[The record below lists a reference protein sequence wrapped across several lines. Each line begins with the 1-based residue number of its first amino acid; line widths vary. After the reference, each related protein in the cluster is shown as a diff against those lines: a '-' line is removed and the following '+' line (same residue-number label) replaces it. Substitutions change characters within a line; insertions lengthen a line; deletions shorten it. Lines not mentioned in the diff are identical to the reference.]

1 MKQTFIT
8 YGCIFDLNRV
18 PKEDYIPF
26 IKNFIGDV
34 KEEDII
40 PYEELNPYTI
50 YWEDWKD
57 NWKDNRIKL
66 QNLVTAICK
75 YFRIENI
82 NVPNNKTINSS
93 DAWIIF
99 RYIQV
104 QKRELNKSF
113 FQFEYYTEFAELRK
127 QILAAKEIKKEENI
141 PVIIPEVQPATIEK
155 IEPNKKEQKTIDV
168 GVTVLSLN
176 PRKENKDIKRE
187 NVIYVEPSK
196 PIELKPKSHK
206 VNTEGEKDIKK
217 ENQKAKPIIKIQ
229 KVIELKPKSHK
240 VNTEG
245 EKDIKKENQKA
256 KPIIKIQKPIEL
268 KPLKYTVKLEFLRNI
283 SRTLRKE
290 IHRRVDNAYNT
301 IMKGEN
307 NDDIKNAFKE
317 FVVTKIKNKRSFILE
332 NDSMRVIFK
341 PNGEVITE
349 NI

>member
-40 PYEELNPYTI
+40 PYEELDPYTI
-50 YWEDWKD
+50 YWDDWK
-57 NWKDNRIKL
+57 NNRVKL

-82 NVPNNKTINSS
+82 NVPNNKTIDSN
-93 DAWIIF
+93 DARIVF
-99 RYIQV
+99 AYIQV

-113 FQFEYYTEFAELRK
+113 FPFVYYTKFAELRK

-229 KVIELKPKSHK
+229 K
-240 VNTEG
+240 
-245 EKDIKKENQKA
+245 
-256 KPIIKIQKPIEL
+256 PIEL

-301 IMKGEN
+301 VMKGEN

>member
-1 MKQTFIT
+1 MKQTFIK

-26 IKNFIGDV
+26 IKNFLGDV

-40 PYEELNPYTI
+40 PYEELDPYTI
-50 YWEDWKD
+50 YWED
-57 NWKDNRIKL
+57 WKDNRIKL

-82 NVPNNKTINSS
+82 NVPNNETIKSS
-93 DAWIIF
+93 DARIIF

-141 PVIIPEVQPATIEK
+141 PVIIPEVQPATTIEK
-155 IEPNKKEQKTIDV
+155 IEHKKEQKTIDAE
-168 GVTVLSLN
+168 VLSLN
-176 PRKENKDIKRE
+176 PRKE
-187 NVIYVEPSK
+187 
-196 PIELKPKSHK
+196 KPKSHK

-217 ENQKAKPIIKIQ
+217 ENQKAKPI
-229 KVIELKPKSHK
+229 V
-240 VNTEG
+240 
-245 EKDIKKENQKA
+245 
-256 KPIIKIQKPIEL
+256 KIQKPIEL

-307 NDDIKNAFKE
+307 NDDIKNAFKG

>member
-40 PYEELNPYTI
+40 PYEELDPYTI
-50 YWEDWKD
+50 YWED
-57 NWKDNRIKL
+57 WKDNRIKL

-113 FQFEYYTEFAELRK
+113 FQFVHYTKFAELRK

-141 PVIIPEVQPATIEK
+141 PVIIPEVQPATQPATIEK
-155 IEPNKKEQKTIDV
+155 IEHKKEQKTIDV
-168 GVTVLSLN
+168 GVTVLALN

-196 PIELKPKSHK
+196 PIIKIQKPIEIKPKSHK
-206 VNTEGEKDIKK
+206 VNTEGENKDIKK
-217 ENQKAKPIIKIQ
+217 ENQKAKPI
-229 KVIELKPKSHK
+229 V
-240 VNTEG
+240 
-245 EKDIKKENQKA
+245 
-256 KPIIKIQKPIEL
+256 KIQKPIEL

-301 IMKGEN
+301 VMKGEN
-307 NDDIKNAFKE
+307 NDDIKNAFNKE

>member
-1 MKQTFIT
+1 MKQTFIK

-26 IKNFIGDV
+26 IKNFLGDV

-40 PYEELNPYTI
+40 PYEELDPYTI
-50 YWEDWKD
+50 YWDDWK
-57 NWKDNRIKL
+57 NNRVKL

-82 NVPNNKTINSS
+82 NVPNNETIDS
-93 DAWIIF
+93 DDAQIVF
-99 RYIQV
+99 AYIQV

-113 FQFEYYTEFAELRK
+113 FPFVHYTKFAELRK

-141 PVIIPEVQPATIEK
+141 PVIIPEVQPATTIEK
-155 IEPNKKEQKTIDV
+155 IEHKKEQKTIDAE
-168 GVTVLSLN
+168 VLSLN

-256 KPIIKIQKPIEL
+256 KPIVKIQKPIEL

-301 IMKGEN
+301 VMKGEN

>member
-1 MKQTFIT
+1 MKQTFIK

-26 IKNFIGDV
+26 IKNFLGDV

-40 PYEELNPYTI
+40 PYEELDPYTI
-50 YWEDWKD
+50 YWDDWK
-57 NWKDNRIKL
+57 NNRVKL

-82 NVPNNKTINSS
+82 NVPNNETIKSS
-93 DAWIIF
+93 DARIIF

-141 PVIIPEVQPATIEK
+141 PVIIPEVQPATTIEK
-155 IEPNKKEQKTIDV
+155 IEHKKEQKTIDAE
-168 GVTVLSLN
+168 VLSLN
-176 PRKENKDIKRE
+176 PRKE
-187 NVIYVEPSK
+187 
-196 PIELKPKSHK
+196 KPKSHK

-256 KPIIKIQKPIEL
+256 KPIVKIQKPIEL

-307 NDDIKNAFKE
+307 NDDIKNAFKG

>member
-141 PVIIPEVQPATIEK
+141 PVIIPEA
-155 IEPNKKEQKTIDV
+155 
-168 GVTVLSLN
+168 SLKSEN
-176 PRKENKDIKRE
+176 PRKK
-187 NVIYVEPSK
+187 
-196 PIELKPKSHK
+196 
-206 VNTEGEKDIKK
+206 
-217 ENQKAKPIIKIQ
+217 IKI
-229 KVIELKPKSHK
+229 V
-240 VNTEG
+240 TA
-245 EKDIKKENQKA
+245 D
-256 KPIIKIQKPIEL
+256 
-268 KPLKYTVKLEFLRNI
+268 FL
-283 SRTLRKE
+283 
-290 IHRRVDNAYNT
+290 
-301 IMKGEN
+301 
-307 NDDIKNAFKE
+307 
-317 FVVTKIKNKRSFILE
+317 
-332 NDSMRVIFK
+332 
-341 PNGEVITE
+341 
-349 NI
+349 

>member
-1 MKQTFIT
+1 MKQTFIK

-50 YWEDWKD
+50 YWDDWK
-57 NWKDNRIKL
+57 NNRVKL

-82 NVPNNKTINSS
+82 NVPNNETIKSS
-93 DAWIIF
+93 DARIIF

-155 IEPNKKEQKTIDV
+155 IEHKKEQKTIDAE
-168 GVTVLSLN
+168 VTVLSLN

-229 KVIELKPKSHK
+229 KVIELKP
-240 VNTEG
+240 
-245 EKDIKKENQKA
+245 
-256 KPIIKIQKPIEL
+256 
-268 KPLKYTVKLEFLRNI
+268 LKYTVKLEFLRNI

-301 IMKGEN
+301 VMKGEN
-307 NDDIKNAFKE
+307 NDDIKNAFKG

>member
-40 PYEELNPYTI
+40 PYEELDPYTI
-50 YWEDWKD
+50 YWED
-57 NWKDNRIKL
+57 WKDNRIKL

-113 FQFEYYTEFAELRK
+113 FQFVHYTKFAELRK

-155 IEPNKKEQKTIDV
+155 IEHKKEQKTIDAE
-168 GVTVLSLN
+168 VLSLN

-196 PIELKPKSHK
+196 PVKIQKPIELKPKSHK
-206 VNTEGEKDIKK
+206 VNTEGE
-217 ENQKAKPIIKIQ
+217 N
-229 KVIELKPKSHK
+229 
-240 VNTEG
+240 
-245 EKDIKKENQKA
+245 KDIKKENQKA

-268 KPLKYTVKLEFLRNI
+268 KPLKYTVKLKFLRNI

-301 IMKGEN
+301 VMKGEN

>member
-1 MKQTFIT
+1 MKQTFIK

-26 IKNFIGDV
+26 IKNFLGDV

-40 PYEELNPYTI
+40 PYEELDPYTI
-50 YWEDWKD
+50 YWDDWK
-57 NWKDNRIKL
+57 NNRVKL

-82 NVPNNKTINSS
+82 NVPNNETIKSS
-93 DAWIIF
+93 DARIIF

-141 PVIIPEVQPATIEK
+141 PVIIPEVQPATTIEK
-155 IEPNKKEQKTIDV
+155 IEHKKEQKTIDAE
-168 GVTVLSLN
+168 VLSLN

-196 PIELKPKSHK
+196 P
-206 VNTEGEKDIKK
+206 V
-217 ENQKAKPIIKIQ
+217 IKIQ
-229 KVIELKPKSHK
+229 KPIELKPKSHK

-301 IMKGEN
+301 VMKGEN
-307 NDDIKNAFKE
+307 NDDIKNAFKG
-317 FVVTKIKNKRSFILE
+317 FMVTKIKNKRSFILE

>member
-1 MKQTFIT
+1 MKQTFIK

-26 IKNFIGDV
+26 IKNFLGDV

-40 PYEELNPYTI
+40 PYEELDPYTI
-50 YWEDWKD
+50 YWED
-57 NWKDNRIKL
+57 WKDNRIKL

-113 FQFEYYTEFAELRK
+113 FQFVHYTKFAELRK

-155 IEPNKKEQKTIDV
+155 IEHKKEQKTIDAE
-168 GVTVLSLN
+168 VLSLN

-217 ENQKAKPIIKIQ
+217 ENQKAKPI
-229 KVIELKPKSHK
+229 V
-240 VNTEG
+240 
-245 EKDIKKENQKA
+245 
-256 KPIIKIQKPIEL
+256 KIQKPIEL

>member
-1 MKQTFIT
+1 MKQTFIK

-26 IKNFIGDV
+26 IKNFLGDV

-40 PYEELNPYTI
+40 PYEELDPYTI
-50 YWEDWKD
+50 YWDDWK
-57 NWKDNRIKL
+57 NNRVKL

-82 NVPNNKTINSS
+82 NVPNNETIKSS
-93 DAWIIF
+93 DARIIF

-141 PVIIPEVQPATIEK
+141 PVIIPEVQPATTIEK
-155 IEPNKKEQKTIDV
+155 IEHKKEQKTIDAE
-168 GVTVLSLN
+168 VLSLN

-196 PIELKPKSHK
+196 P
-206 VNTEGEKDIKK
+206 V
-217 ENQKAKPIIKIQ
+217 IKIQ
-229 KVIELKPKSHK
+229 KPIELKPKSHK

-301 IMKGEN
+301 VMKGEN
-307 NDDIKNAFKE
+307 NDDIKNAFKG
-317 FVVTKIKNKRSFILE
+317 FMVTKIKNKRSFILE

-349 NI
+349 SI

>member
-113 FQFEYYTEFAELRK
+113 FQFVHYTEFAELRK

-141 PVIIPEVQPATIEK
+141 PVIIPEVQPATTIEK
-155 IEPNKKEQKTIDV
+155 IEHKKEQKTIDAE
-168 GVTVLSLN
+168 VLSLN

-196 PIELKPKSHK
+196 P
-206 VNTEGEKDIKK
+206 V
-217 ENQKAKPIIKIQ
+217 IKIQ
-229 KVIELKPKSHK
+229 KPIEIKPKSHK

-301 IMKGEN
+301 VMKGEN
-307 NDDIKNAFKE
+307 NDDIKNAFKG

>member
-1 MKQTFIT
+1 MKQTFIK

-26 IKNFIGDV
+26 IKNFLGDV

-40 PYEELNPYTI
+40 PYEELDPYTI
-50 YWEDWKD
+50 YWDDWK
-57 NWKDNRIKL
+57 NNRVKL

-82 NVPNNKTINSS
+82 NVPNNETIKSS
-93 DAWIIF
+93 DARIIF

-141 PVIIPEVQPATIEK
+141 PVIIPEVQPATTIEK
-155 IEPNKKEQKTIDV
+155 IEHKKEQKTIDAE
-168 GVTVLSLN
+168 VLSLN

-196 PIELKPKSHK
+196 P
-206 VNTEGEKDIKK
+206 V
-217 ENQKAKPIIKIQ
+217 IKIQ
-229 KVIELKPKSHK
+229 KPIELKPKSHK

-301 IMKGEN
+301 VMKGEN
-307 NDDIKNAFKE
+307 NDDIKNAFKG

>member
-40 PYEELNPYTI
+40 PYEELDPYTI

-57 NWKDNRIKL
+57 NRVKL

-82 NVPNNKTINSS
+82 NVPNNKTIDSN
-93 DAWIIF
+93 DARIVF
-99 RYIQV
+99 AYIQV

-113 FQFEYYTEFAELRK
+113 FPFAYYTKFAELRK

-141 PVIIPEVQPATIEK
+141 PVIIPEVQPATTIEK
-155 IEPNKKEQKTIDV
+155 IEYKKEQKTIDAE
-168 GVTVLSLN
+168 VLSLN

-301 IMKGEN
+301 VMKGEN
-307 NDDIKNAFKE
+307 NDDIKNAFKG

>member
-1 MKQTFIT
+1 MKQNFIK

-26 IKNFIGDV
+26 IKNFLGDV

-40 PYEELNPYTI
+40 PYEELDPYTI
-50 YWEDWKD
+50 YWDDWK
-57 NWKDNRIKL
+57 NNRVKL

-82 NVPNNKTINSS
+82 NVPNNETIDS
-93 DAWIIF
+93 DDAQIVF
-99 RYIQV
+99 AYIQV

-113 FQFEYYTEFAELRK
+113 FPFVHYTKFAELRK

-141 PVIIPEVQPATIEK
+141 PVIIPEVQPATTIEK
-155 IEPNKKEQKTIDV
+155 IEHKKEQKTIDAE
-168 GVTVLSLN
+168 VLSLN

-196 PIELKPKSHK
+196 P
-206 VNTEGEKDIKK
+206 V
-217 ENQKAKPIIKIQ
+217 IKIQ
-229 KVIELKPKSHK
+229 KPIELKPKSHK

-301 IMKGEN
+301 VMKGEN

-349 NI
+349 SI

>member
-40 PYEELNPYTI
+40 PYEELDPYTI

-57 NWKDNRIKL
+57 NRVKL

-82 NVPNNKTINSS
+82 NVPNNKTIDSN
-93 DAWIIF
+93 DARIVF
-99 RYIQV
+99 AYIQV

-113 FQFEYYTEFAELRK
+113 FPFVYYTKFAELRK

-141 PVIIPEVQPATIEK
+141 PVIIPEVQPATTIEK
-155 IEPNKKEQKTIDV
+155 IEHKKEQKTIDAE
-168 GVTVLSLN
+168 VLSLN

-301 IMKGEN
+301 VMKGEN
-307 NDDIKNAFKE
+307 NDDIKNAFKG